1 MDEMSSTPRTDAPWD
16 RPVYSIGAV
25 ARMLDVPA
33 STLRSW
39 EERYR
44 LVVAYRSEGAHRL
57 YSREQVAQLQFVK
70 SELDQGRRA
79 GEAHRLLEQRLAGA
93 AGDGIVGPSGYDH
106 QMMVM
111 LAERDP
117 FAAELSE
124 YFLRTEGYEVE
135 VVLDPGAVLQRFDA
149 GGPELVLVE
158 LLLDGG
164 HGIDLVRELCDRG
177 ARVLAIS
184 PLQLDD
190 EAMLAGAE
198 AFLRKPLDPLLLV
211 STVRDLLGTSALTR
225 LRP

>member
-1 MDEMSSTPRTDAPWD
+1 
-16 RPVYSIGAV
+16 
-25 ARMLDVPA
+25 MLDVPA

-39 EERYR
+39 EERYG
-44 LVVAYRSEGAHRL
+44 LVVAYRSEGAQRL

-79 GEAHRLLEQRLAGA
+79 GEAHRLLEQRLAEA
-93 AGDGIVGPSGYDH
+93 AGDERIAGPTGHDH
-106 QMMVM
+106 PMMVM

-149 GGPELVLVE
+149 GRPELVLVE

-164 HGIDLVRELCDRG
+164 QGPGLVRELSDRG

-190 EAMLAGAE
+190 AAMRAGAE
-198 AFLRKPLDPLLLV
+198 AFLRKPLDPLLFV

-225 LRP
+225 KQP